1 MVGIRHSD
9 RGNRRSIQLLTAVA
23 ALMALLT
30 TACGGAAQTGTQ
42 KTIRIGMVL
51 PNLSIKAIADLADGA
66 KARATQLG
74 HVEVN
79 AFGSNDMAQ
88 EVSKVENFISQKVDV
103 IVIDALDSTPM
114 IPALKEAA
122 DAKIPVILIVTDVQ
136 GEKKSLLIADEENG
150 GVQVGKYIA
159 QRLNQ
164 QGQVGLVAGSGDD
177 YTEQLRLKGYN
188 EAAGAYPGLK
198 TVGLLNGKWDRPTA
212 LSVANNLLTAH
223 PDVNALFALNDD
235 MAFGVAAA
243 VQSHGKKVVLVGYN
257 GAADGLQAVWNGTFD
272 ATVMLR
278 LYGVG
283 QKAVDVAVAV
293 ANGQLVAA
301 KTVTTPLLVDKPM
314 MQGILDGTQKA
325 DPDVVAFIKTALGK

>member
-1 MVGIRHSD
+1 MLRMWQD
-9 RGNRRSIQLLTAVA
+9 DKADRRSSHRLA
-23 ALMALLT
+23 ALGAIVALLL
-30 TACGGAAQTGTQ
+30 TACGGATQTGGAQ

-164 QGQVGLVAGSGDD
+164 QGQVGLIAGS
-177 YTEQLRLKGYN
+177 
-188 EAAGAYPGLK
+188 
-198 TVGLLNGKWDRPTA
+198 
-212 LSVANNLLTAH
+212 
-223 PDVNALFALNDD
+223 
-235 MAFGVAAA
+235 
-243 VQSHGKKVVLVGYN
+243 
-257 GAADGLQAVWNGTFD
+257 
-272 ATVMLR
+272 
-278 LYGVG
+278 
-283 QKAVDVAVAV
+283 
-293 ANGQLVAA
+293 
-301 KTVTTPLLVDKPM
+301 
-314 MQGILDGTQKA
+314 
-325 DPDVVAFIKTALGK
+325 